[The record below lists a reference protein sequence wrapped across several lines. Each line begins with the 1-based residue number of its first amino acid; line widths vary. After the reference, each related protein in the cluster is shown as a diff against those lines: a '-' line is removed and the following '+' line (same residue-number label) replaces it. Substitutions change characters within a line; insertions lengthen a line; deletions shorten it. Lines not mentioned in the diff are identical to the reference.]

1 MSFHEIKFPTDLAL
15 GATGGPER
23 RTNIV
28 TLASGF
34 EERNAVWA
42 DSRRRYDAGYGIK
55 SLDNLHAI
63 IAFFEARLG
72 RLHGFR
78 WKDRADF
85 KSLAPQ
91 GPVGDQDGALGT
103 GDGSTTAFQL
113 VKTYS
118 SGAQTYA
125 RTIKKPVAGTV
136 KVALDGAGQT
146 ETTDFTVDSTTGIV
160 TFVAAPGAGVAVT
173 AGFEFDVPVRFDSDQ
188 LDIDIAS
195 FQAGVIPSIPIV
207 EIRL

>member
-118 SGAQTYA
+118 SGAQSYA

>member
-1 MSFHEIKFPTDLAL
+1 DIAL

-23 RTNIV
+23 RTTIV

-34 EERNAVWA
+34 EERNAIWA
-42 DSRRRYDAGYGIK
+42 DSRRRYDAGYGVK
-55 SLDNLHAI
+55 SLNDLHGVI
-63 IAFFEARLG
+63 EFFEARLG

-85 KSLAPQ
+85 RSGPPQ
-91 GPVGDQDGALGT
+91 AAVSAQDCALGT
-103 GDGSTTAFQL
+103 GDATTTTFQL

-118 SGAQTYA
+118 SGSQVYA

-136 KVALDGAGQT
+136 MVALDGVAQS
-146 ETTDFTVDSTTGIV
+146 ETTDFSVDITTGII
-160 TFVAAPGAGVAVT
+160 TFVTAPGSGVAVT
-173 AGFEFDVPVRFDSDQ
+173 AGFEFDTPVRFDSDR
-188 LDIDIAS
+188 LDLDIAS
-195 FQAGVIPSIPIV
+195 FQAGAIPSIPVV